1 MSLKGQLLYEG
12 KAKKVY
18 QTESSNQY
26 LISYKDDATAFNGQ
40 KKAQI
45 SGKGIINN
53 LVANHLFKLLE
64 KEGIETHLIEQINN
78 TDTLVKNVEIIQV
91 EVILRNKATGSL
103 TKRLGI
109 KEGTEFKN
117 PIIEFCLKSDE
128 LGDPI
133 INDDHAIALN
143 LATAKELS
151 QIRKYT
157 YKINDFLKN
166 YLKDVNIDLIDFKLE
181 FGRFENRVILADE
194 ISPDTCRFWDSTTGE
209 KLDKDRFRQN
219 LGKIEESYKEILNR
233 LMGK

>member
-1 MSLKGQLLYEG
+1 MSLKGRLLYEG

-18 QTESSNQY
+18 QTESPNQY

-117 PIIEFCLKSDE
+117 PVIEFCLKSDE

-143 LATAKELS
+143 LATAEELS

-194 ISPDTCRFWDSTTGE
+194 ISPDTCRFWDSTTYE